1 MGLLATGNSQNANLW
16 YINTG
21 TLFDMATGK
30 FRAGVNGS
38 WVLDGGLSSC
48 LGITGRAQTYKSG
61 LAGSLI
67 ARAMNVHPEAV
78 ALIWDTENTVASGAA
93 RYDDFVPVDKPVSD
107 RIEFCNAITTNLT
120 EFYDKFKKMVDEKL
134 AHKKD
139 YIVESPFLD
148 PRTGKPVRVWV
159 PTFVMIDSFSK
170 ASAAQSSDV
179 FASNDID
186 STGMNTL
193 YLKDGMVKTRIMQ
206 DLPTRAAK
214 AGIYVIMTAHVGDK
228 IDLDPYSPTPKQMQY
243 MKGSDRMKNVGSG
256 FEFLTTGLVQTLK
269 AEVLQDSNKRCLYPD
284 KDSTARDVNLVTT
297 IAVRGKNNSSGSDVQ
312 YVLSQNQGLLN
323 TVTNF
328 NFLRNNKNYG
338 LDVEGNNQK
347 FTPKLLPDVK
357 FTRNTLREV
366 SGGSYRIR
374 RAIELTAQLC
384 FIQNM
389 WSTFRMPDY
398 IRTPIDKFA
407 ELMTHSEKCGVDRV
421 LESTGVWST
430 SKQDRERLTILDVLN
445 ILNAKK

>member
-1 MGLLATGNSQNANLW
+1 MSILTESNSQSANLW

-21 TLFDMATGK
+21 TLFDLATGK
-30 FRAGVNGS
+30 FRSGVNNT
-38 WVLDGGLSSC
+38 WVLDGGLSNC

-67 ARAMNVHPEAV
+67 ARAMNIHPEAR
-78 ALIWDTENTVASGAA
+78 ALIWDTENTVSAGAE
-93 RYDDFVPVDKPVSD
+93 RYDYFTPIEHPVSD
-107 RIEFCNAITTNLT
+107 RITFCNATTVDLT
-120 EFYDKFKKMVDEKL
+120 KFYSMFKEIVDEKL

-148 PRTGKPVRVWV
+148 TRTGKPVKVWI
-159 PTFVMIDSFSK
+159 PTFILVDSFSK
-170 ASAAQSSDV
+170 ANAAQSAGV
-179 FASNDID
+179 FENNDID
-186 STGMNTL
+186 ATGMNTL

-206 DLPTRAAK
+206 DLPTRAAR

-228 IDLDPYSPTPKQMQY
+228 IDLDPYAPTPKQMQY

-256 FEFLTTGLVQTLK
+256 FEFLTTGLVQTIK
-269 AEVLQDSNKRCLYPD
+269 AEVMQDSNKKCLYPD
-284 KDSTARDVNLVTT
+284 KYSTARDVNLVTT
-297 IAVRGKNNSSGSDVQ
+297 MTVRGKNNSSGNDVQ
-312 YVLSQNQGLLN
+312 YVLSQNQGLLS

-328 NFLRNNKNYG
+328 NYLRNSKNYG
-338 LDVEGNNQK
+338 LNVEGNNQK
-347 FTPKLLPDVK
+347 FSPLLLPDVN

-366 SGGSYRIR
+366 SGGSYRVR

-384 FIQNM
+384 FIQNT

-398 IRTPIDKFA
+398 ISTPIDKFA
-407 ELMTHSEKCGVDRV
+407 ELLTHNEKFGVDRV

-430 SKQDRERLTILDVLN
+430 SKQERERLTILDVLN
-445 ILNAKK
+445 ILNAK